1 MSALL
6 RRVEGGGDLGT
17 ANIAIVV
24 LDEDNQPVAGVMYP
38 SNVVKDGVV
47 VDYLTASR
55 VVARLKQILE
65 TGLHAGARGD
75 RSPTGDL

>member
-47 VDYLTASR
+47 VDYL
-55 VVARLKQILE
+55 
-65 TGLHAGARGD
+65 
-75 RSPTGDL
+75 